1 MNATIWP
8 ASTGCYRSGMKG
20 LLRLTGPFRPPLAP
34 GMLPSAP
41 GQGGAPCK
49 NGIPNV
55 LTPDKGT
62 SRLAQGPIA
71 HTCLIE
77 LEKFEGEA
85 PEATAFKPT
94 EIIEASN

>member
-1 MNATIWP
+1 
-8 ASTGCYRSGMKG
+8 
-20 LLRLTGPFRPPLAP
+20 
-34 GMLPSAP
+34 
-41 GQGGAPCK
+41 
-49 NGIPNV
+49 V

-77 LEKFEGEA
+77 LEKFEGGA

-94 EIIEASN
+94 EIIQASN